1 MPRGNDYFWDDSAQ
15 PMATVWIALGAFAVA
30 GGVSL
35 LATPPSARVAR
46 RLGILDVPRGDTHK
60 KHAAA
65 TPYLGG
71 VAIVAGLIAAA
82 AGGLAF
88 SEVRQ
93 DIDLTRGFPLALLL
107 AVALAV
113 VGLIDD
119 VRHLPRVV
127 RLGAQVGAA
136 FIAYERGFQ
145 VQTAPWEWANLAL
158 SLVWIV
164 GITNAFNLLDNMD
177 GLTAG
182 VAGVAG
188 VSFAV
193 MGVLGD
199 LPAVTVVSAAIA
211 GASFGFLV
219 HNRHPATIFMGDAG
233 SLLLGFLL
241 AVVGITLEFDNLVK
255 VTFLVPVVAL
265 GIPIFDTTLVVLS
278 RWRHRLPVFK
288 GARDHVSHRLVAIGI
303 PVGAAVALL
312 YFASLC
318 LGWLA
323 LAVSRSNVEVGW
335 MLLGFVVAMALFFGY
350 LLWRVPVYEKE
361 LGEMTTPDE
370 PGGELDE
377 LSA

>member
-1 MPRGNDYFWDDSAQ
+1 VTRP
-15 PMATVWIALGAFAVA
+15 I
-30 GGVSL
+30 L
-35 LATPPSARVAR
+35 LALAGLAASGAIAYLVTPLTARLAR
-46 RLGILDVPRGDTHK
+46 RLEILDVPQDDSYK

-71 VAIVAGLIAAA
+71 VAIAAGLIAAA
-82 AGGLAF
+82 VGGLAF

-93 DIDLTRGFPLALLL
+93 DIDPTRGFPLALLL
-107 AVALAV
+107 AVALAL
-113 VGLIDD
+113 VGLLDD

-145 VQTAPWEWANLAL
+145 VQMAPWEWANAAL
-158 SLVWIV
+158 TLVWIV

-193 MGVLGD
+193 MGVVGD

-233 SLLLGFLL
+233 SLFLGFLL
-241 AVVGITLEFDNLVK
+241 ALVGITLEFDNLVK

-278 RWRHRLPVFK
+278 RWRHGLPLFK
-288 GARDHVSHRLVAIGI
+288 GARDHVSHRLVATGI
-303 PVGAAVALL
+303 PVGAAVALI

-323 LAVSRSNVEVGW
+323 LAISRSNVEVGW
-335 MLLGFVVAMALFFGY
+335 VLLGFVFAVAIFFGY
-350 LLWRVPVYEKE
+350 LLWRVPVYEEE